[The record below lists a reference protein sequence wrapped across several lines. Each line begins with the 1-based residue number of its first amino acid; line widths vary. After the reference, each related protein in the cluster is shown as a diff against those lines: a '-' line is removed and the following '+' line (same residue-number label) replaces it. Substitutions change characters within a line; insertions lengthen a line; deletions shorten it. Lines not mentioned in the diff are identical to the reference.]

1 MRMIWFL
8 LLIIM
13 ESTGLQAWAMGNYS
27 EVLRDQYGRA
37 IGGATV
43 SVYNSGTSTLAT
55 IYSDNGVTAKSNP
68 FLTDALDG
76 RFNFY
81 AENGVYDIV
90 YVYPGATFDPA
101 HTQRISVIDG
111 SELSAG
117 GGGGGS
123 AAQGLEANHALVNEI
138 SGATISKP
146 FIAGDGVRKIEIFG
160 DATLGAVIRSVT
172 PGDTAWNCRTNFN
185 CLLRDEENAATM
197 LTIDPDATSKNA
209 MYQFGANYK
218 PVGSVYVP
226 LSARGAATI
235 TETNLL
241 TNQPKRFWG
250 QNGDNDTDA
259 FDFHIPVTGKMDGL
273 IALTVTLTGASTHA
287 TPSGS
292 IAYTCAVKSYRPGID
307 TYAAHA
313 TAGEQTITLTPATQ
327 YRPVSA
333 TSPSIA
339 INGTVAVG
347 AELIGS
353 CEANA
358 AGTTSAQMTNWFL
371 SADALVQFLVNSW
384 SD

>member
-1 MRMIWFL
+1 MRMIWL
-8 LLIIM
+8 LLCIIL

-43 SVYNSGTSTLAT
+43 SVYNSSTATLAT
-55 IYSDNGVTAKSNP
+55 IYSDNGVTPKSNP

-81 AENGVYDIV
+81 AANGVYDIV
-90 YVYPGATFDPA
+90 YVYPGVTFDPS

-172 PGDTAWNCRTNFN
+172 PGDTVWNCRTNFN
-185 CLLRDEENAATM
+185 CLMRDEENASTIVE
-197 LTIDPDATSKNA
+197 IDPDAASRNA
-209 MYQFGANYK
+209 MYQFGPSYK

-226 LSARGAATI
+226 LSARGAATM
-235 TETNLL
+235 TETNLF

-250 QNGDNDTDA
+250 QNADNDTDA
-259 FDFHIPVTGKMDGL
+259 FDFHIPVTPKMVGITT
-273 IALTVTLTGASTHA
+273 IAITLTGASTHA
-287 TPSGS
+287 TPSGN
-292 IAYTCAVKSYRPGID
+292 IAYTCAVKSYRAGVD
-307 TYAAHA
+307 TYSSHD
-313 TAGEQTITLTPATQ
+313 TTGEQTLTLTTNTQ
-327 YRPVSA
+327 YMPVSV
-333 TSPSIA
+333 TSADIT
-339 INGTVAVG
+339 INGTVSAG

-353 CEANA
+353 CEANS
-358 AGTTSAQMTNWFL
+358 AGTTSAQMANWFL
-371 SADALVQFLVNSW
+371 SGDAWVQFLVNSW